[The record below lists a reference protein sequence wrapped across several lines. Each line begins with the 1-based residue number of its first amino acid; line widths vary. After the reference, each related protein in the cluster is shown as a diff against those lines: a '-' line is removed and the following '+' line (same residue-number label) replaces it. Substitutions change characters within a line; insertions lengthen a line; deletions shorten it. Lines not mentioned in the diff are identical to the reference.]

1 MCSWSGKKQ
10 HRQTVYLYQW
20 STLWFSEGDNTPIII
35 HYIKLFHF
43 LKEFWICQTRY
54 QVFLCVK
61 LFFRFQRLWMKF
73 TISIIDTSIHLWL
86 YISPWKKV
94 CNDIYLLKRVF
105 KALFRLMKTTEPRVA
120 NWMSIIHMYKG
131 CLNMVSKG
139 QSCTNFVWVQFH
151 VLVYVQQF
159 IENYNLVHFRW
170 CKL

>member
-43 LKEFWICQTRY
+43 LKEFWICLTRY
-54 QVFLCVK
+54 QVFLCLK

-94 CNDIYLLKRVF
+94 GNAIYLLKQVF

-159 IENYNLVHFRW
+159 RENYNLVHFRW